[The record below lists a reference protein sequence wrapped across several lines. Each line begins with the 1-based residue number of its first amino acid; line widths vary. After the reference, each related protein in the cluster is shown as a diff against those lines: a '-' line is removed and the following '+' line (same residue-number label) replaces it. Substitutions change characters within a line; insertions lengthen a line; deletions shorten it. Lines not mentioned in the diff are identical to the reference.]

1 MEEDRKVECIYV
13 SLLDILLYLPIFRR
27 SDGVC
32 LAFGITHRLS
42 YRKAVVG
49 LFWRFLEKHV
59 CVVCIYCKRMWLKVK
74 NLKLS
79 LNYLVVG

>member
-27 SDGVC
+27 SDGFC

-42 YRKAVVG
+42 YRKAIVG
-49 LFWRFLEKHV
+49 AFWRLFRGV
-59 CVVCIYCKRMWLKVK
+59 CFGGVYIAKNVVKC
-74 NLKLS
+74 
-79 LNYLVVG
+79 

>member
-42 YRKAVVG
+42 YRKAIVG
-49 LFWRFLEKHV
+49 VFLKFLEKRV
-59 CVVCIYCKRMWLKVK
+59 FLCCAYIAMNVVKC
-74 NLKLS
+74 
-79 LNYLVVG
+79 